1 MHQDENES
9 ATLFTK
15 RASEIPS
22 FIVMDVLEAAQEM
35 ERSGAD
41 VIHLEVG
48 EPDFDTP
55 ECIKEGCIRAL
66 REGKTH
72 YTHSLGLLELREA
85 VCDHYRER
93 YGVVVSPDQVLI
105 TSGTSPAMMNLFAT
119 LLEKGSEVK
128 IGRAHV

>member
-1 MHQDENES
+1 MEQDTDK
-9 ATLFTK
+9 APTLFTK
-15 RASEIPS
+15 RASEIPA

-35 ERSGAD
+35 ERNGED

-85 VCDHYRER
+85 VCEHYHKR
-93 YGVVVSPDQVLI
+93 YGVAVSPDQVLV

-119 LLEKGSEVK
+119 LLEKGAEV
-128 IGRAHV
+128 I

>member
-1 MHQDENES
+1 M
-9 ATLFTK
+9 K
-15 RASEIPS
+15 RRSCLRKEPS
-22 FIVMDVLEAAQEM
+22 RSL
-35 ERSGAD
+35 RLSSWTCWKPLRRWSGAER
-41 VIHLEVG
+41 ISSTSSR

-85 VCDHYRER
+85 VCEHYQKR
-93 YGVVVSPDQVLI
+93 YGVAVLPDQVLI

-119 LLEKGSEVK
+119 ILEKVP
-128 IGRAHV
+128 R